1 MEKCYNIKTWEDI
14 TDRIT
19 IGAKEDC
26 IFIVHKDGAG
36 VDFFT
41 DSGDFVEEK
50 LSTFEMLE
58 RMIDHDDACRNSV
71 IKQSTPTDPV
81 LAKFCEF
88 TRAKMYDDYV
98 MFDESIFFIN
108 SYRGWSFLRKELL
121 ALECEDYSTIFEEYS
136 KHLRNEENKFE
147 AINKLLNLDL

>member
-1 MEKCYNIKTWEDI
+1 MKKCYNIKTWEDI
-14 TDRIT
+14 TDRTT

-26 IFIVHKDGAG
+26 IFIVHKDGS
-36 VDFFT
+36 VDDFVT
-41 DSGDFVEEK
+41 DSGDCVEKK

-81 LAKFCEF
+81 LARLCEL
-88 TRAKMYDDYV
+88 TSAKMYEDYV
-98 MFDESIFFIN
+98 AF
-108 SYRGWSFLRKELL
+108 
-121 ALECEDYSTIFEEYS
+121 EDYENYYEAFEEYS

-147 AINKLLNLDL
+147 EIKKLLNL

>member
-1 MEKCYNIKTWEDI
+1 MKKCYNIKTLEDI
-14 TDRIT
+14 TDRTT

-26 IFIVHKDGAG
+26 IFIVHQAG
-36 VDFFT
+36 SVYDFVT
-41 DSGDFVEEK
+41 DSGDCVEKK

-81 LAKFCEF
+81 LARLCEL
-88 TRAKMYDDYV
+88 TSAKMYEDYV
-98 MFDESIFFIN
+98 AF
-108 SYRGWSFLRKELL
+108 
-121 ALECEDYSTIFEEYS
+121 EDYENYYEAFEEYS

-147 AINKLLNLDL
+147 EIKKLLNL